1 MNDENH
7 SDAAQ
12 QAVDE
17 TPQRP
22 IEGDR
27 TSGFAVAAL
36 IFGVLGFLPL
46 PLFGSVLAIFF
57 GIVARRRI
65 RESSGELGGYALA
78 NAGLALG
85 GMGIVVGFFFFLF
98 AFRF

>member
-1 MNDENH
+1 MNDDDH
-7 SDAAQ
+7 PDA
-12 QAVDE
+12 
-17 TPQRP
+17 TPPALDDIRERP
-22 IEGDR
+22 IEGER

-46 PLFGSVLAIFF
+46 PLIGSVLAIFF

-65 RESSGELGGYALA
+65 RESAGELGGYALA

-85 GMGIVVGFFFFLF
+85 GMGIVVGFFLFLF
-98 AFRF
+98 AVS

>member
-1 MNDENH
+1 VRDENQH
-7 SDAAQ
+7 DAAQ
-12 QAVDE
+12 PALDDAPE
-17 TPQRP
+17 RP

-36 IFGVLGFLPL
+36 VFGVIGFLPL
-46 PLFGSVLAIFF
+46 PLIGSVLAIFF

-85 GMGIVVGFFFFLF
+85 GMGIVVGFFLFLF
-98 AFRF
+98 AVS